1 MTRRP
6 ILSDLMKQAAPA
18 SAPAPEAPAAAAPA
32 SAAPARKKTD
42 KVQLT
47 VYLDRPAYEQL
58 RELAFVERAKLHD
71 ILLEGLDA
79 AFAKRGLKPLAA
91 LKADKAAS

>member
-6 ILSDLMKQAAPA
+6 ILSDLMKQAATTP
-18 SAPAPEAPAAAAPA
+18 APAPEIPAAPAAAPA
-32 SAAPARKKTD
+32 VPARKKTD

-58 RELAFVERAKLHD
+58 RELAFVERVKLHD
-71 ILLEGLDA
+71 ILMEGLDA

-91 LKADKAAS
+91 LKADNGAS

>member
-6 ILSDLMKQAAPA
+6 ILSDLMKQT
-18 SAPAPEAPAAAAPA
+18 AAAPA
-32 SAAPARKKTD
+32 PIPTSPAPAPAAPARKKTD

-58 RELAFVERAKLHD
+58 RELAFVERCKLHD

-79 AFAKRGLKPLAA
+79 AFAKRGAKPLAA
-91 LKADKAAS
+91 LKADKGAS

>member
-18 SAPAPEAPAAAAPA
+18 PAPATAAPEPAPAPATPTR
-32 SAAPARKKTD
+32 RKTE

-58 RELAFVERAKLHD
+58 RELAFVERVKLHD
-71 ILLEGLDA
+71 ILMEGLDA
-79 AFAKRGLKPLAA
+79 AFSKRGLKPLAA
-91 LKADKAAS
+91 LKASKGAG

>member
-6 ILSDLMKQAAPA
+6 ILSDLMKQAATTT
-18 SAPAPEAPAAAAPA
+18 APAPDVAAAPA
-32 SAAPARKKTD
+32 PVPAAPARTKTD